1 MKSGKK
7 RSISGDNEIFNTAD
21 LFQCDLLTEH
31 SVITLEDVINYE
43 LSPISKYWRDGS
55 FEK

>member
-1 MKSGKK
+1 MKSAKK
-7 RSISGDNEIFNTAD
+7 CSISGDNEIFNTAD

-43 LSPISKYWRDGS
+43 LSPISKYWRDES